1 MALSLGCWSS
11 VGQIEM
17 LAGVG
22 FVDVGFVASAAV
34 VGVNMGVLFLC
45 RDMEDTWRGMG
56 SGKGLVVILVFDGK
70 GSC

>member
-11 VGQIEM
+11 VGQIET

-45 RDMEDTWRGMG
+45 RDVKNTCRGRG
-56 SGKGLVVILVFDGK
+56 QGKG
-70 GSC
+70 